1 MLDKNSPI
9 PVYYQLE
16 ERLKDSI
23 EKRELKEGDM
33 IPSERVLSEQYRISR
48 MTVRQAINNLVRDG
62 YLYRI
67 KGKGTFVASNK
78 IEQPL
83 QGLTSFTE
91 DMLSRGLKPETRL
104 LQFTVEPAQ
113 GKIIQRLKLAEGEPV
128 NVIKRV
134 RLADNLPMA
143 LETTF
148 LPVKLISGLTEA
160 HVYGS
165 LYEYIETQL
174 GLKIGH
180 ATQTL
185 EATVARASETEHLQ
199 IQKGSP
205 VLLIE
210 RSSYLANQH
219 PLELVKSV
227 YRGDRYKFNVHLQRP

>member
-16 ERLKDSI
+16 ERLKESI
-23 EKRELKEGDM
+23 EKKELKEGDM
-33 IPSERVLSEQYRISR
+33 IPSERVLSEQYGISR

-62 YLYRI
+62 YLYRE

-91 DMLSRGLKPETRL
+91 DMRSRGLKPEARL
-104 LQFTVEPAQ
+104 LNFSVEPAQ
-113 GKIIQRLKLAEGEPV
+113 GKLVQKLRLTEGESV
-128 NVIKRV
+128 SVIKRV
-134 RLADNLPMA
+134 RLADDLPMA

-148 LPVKLISGLTEA
+148 LPVRLVPGLTETQA
-160 HVYGS
+160 YGS
-165 LYEYIETQL
+165 IYEYIENQL
-174 GLKIGH
+174 GLKIEH

-185 EATVARASETEHLQ
+185 EASVARERESEVLQ
-199 IQKGSP
+199 IKKGSP

-210 RSSYLANQH
+210 RTSYLSDQR

-227 YRGDRYKFNVHLQRP
+227 YRGDRYKFNVQLHRS